1 MAQVNLAASI
11 TSRRWRLPL
20 ILMIVLAGVMLFSAS
35 CAPAAP
41 AEGAAVSDISP
52 SEYQSQYISTAADH
66 LLIDVRTPEEF
77 ASGHIAGAINISVET
92 IADRLNEIPQGQTLV
107 LYCRSGNRSAQA
119 AQILA
124 EAGYTDI
131 HDLGGINDW
140 VSQGYPTVQ

>member
-1 MAQVNLAASI
+1 MAHRNLGTSI
-11 TSRRWRLPL
+11 ISHRWRLSL
-20 ILMIVLAGVMLFSAS
+20 ILVIALAGVMLFSAS

-52 SEYQSQYISTAADH
+52 SDYQSQYISTAADH

-92 IADRLNEIPQGQTLV
+92 IANRLNEIPQGQTLV

>member
-1 MAQVNLAASI
+1 MIQHNS
-11 TSRRWRLPL
+11 TSSANTRRLSLLPL
-20 ILMIVLAGVMLFSAS
+20 ILVIALAGVMLVSAA

-52 SEYQSQYISTAADH
+52 ADYQSQFVSTAADH

-77 ASGHIAGAINISVET
+77 ATGHIAGAINISVET
-92 IADRLNEIPQGQTLV
+92 IADRLSEIPQGQTIV

-124 EAGYTDI
+124 GAGYTGI
-131 HDLGGINDW
+131 RDLGGINDW
-140 VSQGYPTVQ
+140 VSQGYPIQ